1 MLNFMER
8 ATIFYLKQKGWN
20 NTQIAEFT
28 GHHRDTIARVLK
40 EEIEKKPQK
49 RDRKSAVSVFDAQI
63 EAWLDKNIPVKRMLE
78 MARADQDHPYQASET
93 AFYDYVRKLRRA
105 RKQTPHH
112 LAIRFEGLPGEY
124 LQIDWGEVRDLEF
137 TSSTAAAA
145 TRYFFAA
152 RLKYSRYMFV
162 SFQKDMREETLLRC
176 LMACFVQMGGI
187 PWVVVTDNMKTAV
200 LGRDDG
206 NQPIWNPAYQKLAA
220 ECRFLPEACAPASG
234 NQKGAVENLVKF
246 VKGNFLSGR
255 TFHDEADLAEQCQQW
270 LTLVNTERPSDATGH
285 PPSTLLAEEQRKFGP
300 LPKNAQ
306 DYGFF
311 DCVVV
316 SREGMVSI
324 ETNRYSVP
332 AHLIGRALTARLH
345 LDRIDLFADTEL
357 VASHPRARGHHERIV
372 TPIHFEA
379 AFSTRPRARVMV
391 YRDWLCSLG
400 PSATRYVRDV
410 CHKRRADMTQQII
423 LLYETAQSS
432 SQADFLAALELAAE
446 QQMYGAEYVRAIMS
460 LPPPLAP
467 HAQAQV
473 ELSTALQATPAQHE
487 IERDLAHYEH
497 YVANRESVFA
507 DLMGEE
513 VGLR

>member
-28 GHHRDTIARVLK
+28 GHHRDTIAKVLK

-49 RDRKSAVSVFDAQI
+49 RNRKSAVSVFDEQI
-63 EAWLDKNIPVKRMLE
+63 GEWLDKNISVKRMLE
-78 MARADQDHPYQASET
+78 MAQANPHHPYTASET

-112 LAIRFEGLPGEY
+112 VAIRFEGLPGEY
-124 LQIDWGEVRDLEF
+124 LQIDWGEVRAMAF
-137 TSSTAAAA
+137 TKAGLADQ

-162 SFQKDMREETLLRC
+162 SFQQDMREETLLRC
-176 LMACFVQMGGI
+176 LLACFVDVGGV

-206 NQPIWNPAYQKLAA
+206 HQPIWNPAYQKLAA
-220 ECRFLPEACAPASG
+220 ECKFLPEACAPASG

-246 VKGNFLSGR
+246 VKANFLSGR
-255 TFHDEADLAEQCQQW
+255 TFHDDTDLAEQCQQW
-270 LTLVNTERPSDATGH
+270 LTQVNTERESSATGQV
-285 PPSTLLAEEQRKFGP
+285 PSERLVEEQRKFGA
-300 LPKNAQ
+300 LPEQAR

-316 SREGMVSI
+316 SREGLVGI

-345 LDRIDLFADTEL
+345 LDRIELFADQEL
-357 VASHPRARGHHERIV
+357 VASHPRARGHHERII
-372 TPIHFEA
+372 TPAHFEA
-379 AFSTRPRARVMV
+379 AFATKPRARVMV
-391 YRDWLCSLG
+391 YRDWLCGLG
-400 PSATRYVRDV
+400 EAATLYVRDL
-410 CHKRRADMTQQII
+410 CQRRRADMTQQITV
-423 LLYETAQSS
+423 LYETAQDS
-432 SQADFLAALELAAE
+432 ARGDFLAALELAAE
-446 QQMYGAEYVRAIMS
+446 QQMYGAEYVQAILS
-460 LPPPLAP
+460 LPRKVALGAS
-467 HAQAQV
+467 AEV
-473 ELSTALQATPAQHE
+473 DLSALLPSVPSQHE
-487 IERDLAHYEH
+487 VERDLAHYEY
-497 YVANRESVFA
+497 YVANRDSMGA
-507 DLMGEE
+507 DLLPGR
-513 VGLR
+513 GGRP

>member
-1 MLNFMER
+1 
-8 ATIFYLKQKGWN
+8 
-20 NTQIAEFT
+20 
-28 GHHRDTIARVLK
+28 
-40 EEIEKKPQK
+40 
-49 RDRKSAVSVFDAQI
+49 
-63 EAWLDKNIPVKRMLE
+63 
-78 MARADQDHPYQASET
+78 
-93 AFYDYVRKLRRA
+93 
-105 RKQTPHH
+105 
-112 LAIRFEGLPGEY
+112 
-124 LQIDWGEVRDLEF
+124 
-137 TSSTAAAA
+137 
-145 TRYFFAA
+145 
-152 RLKYSRYMFV
+152 
-162 SFQKDMREETLLRC
+162 
-176 LMACFVQMGGI
+176 
-187 PWVVVTDNMKTAV
+187 
-200 LGRDDG
+200 
-206 NQPIWNPAYQKLAA
+206 
-220 ECRFLPEACAPASG
+220 
-234 NQKGAVENLVKF
+234 
-246 VKGNFLSGR
+246 
-255 TFHDEADLAEQCQQW
+255 
-270 LTLVNTERPSDATGH
+270 
-285 PPSTLLAEEQRKFGP
+285 
-300 LPKNAQ
+300 
-306 DYGFF
+306 
-311 DCVVV
+311 
-316 SREGMVSI
+316 
-324 ETNRYSVP
+324 
-332 AHLIGRALTARLH
+332 LTARLH

-446 QQMYGAEYVRAIMS
+446 QQRYGAEYVRAIMS

-467 HAQAQV
+467 PAQAQV